1 MSEDRWPQILTR
13 LAAREALSADEAA
26 EAMRG
31 IMGGDATPAQIGG
44 FLMALRTKGETADEL
59 EGFARTALE
68 FANPV
73 AAPAA
78 VVDTCGTGGD
88 RSGTFNIST
97 VAALVVA
104 GAGVP
109 VAKHGNRAASSHC
122 GSADLLEALGVTIDL
137 DAAGVERSLA
147 EAGIGFMFAP
157 VFHPAARHAAPV
169 RGELRVPTVFN
180 FLGPLT
186 NPARPVAQVVGVS
199 DARMLPLM
207 AEVMARRGVRAKLF
221 RGEDGLDELTTT
233 GLSTVYDVRDGQVR
247 ERHLDP
253 ADLGLARAAPEDL
266 RGGDAGES
274 AAIARSILDGEPGAR
289 RDVVLLNAGAALEV
303 AGAAGDIAEGMRLAA
318 RSIDD
323 GAAGAVLERW
333 AAVRAT
339 GDATGHATR

>member
-13 LAAREALSADEAA
+13 LAARETLSADEAA
-26 EAMRG
+26 EAMRL
-31 IMGGDATPAQIGG
+31 IMSGETTPGQIGG

-73 AAPAA
+73 TPPAP

-122 GSADLLEALGVTIDL
+122 GSADLLEALGVRIDL
-137 DAAGVERSLA
+137 DASGVERSLA
-147 EAGIGFMFAP
+147 DPGIAFMFAP
-157 VFHPAARHAAPV
+157 VFHPAARYAAPV

-186 NPARPVAQVVGVS
+186 NPARPAAQVVGVS

-207 AEVMARRGVRAKLF
+207 AEVLARRGVRAKLF

-233 GLSTVYDVRDGQVR
+233 GLSTVFDVRDGEVR

-253 ADLGLARAAPEDL
+253 ADLGLPRAASEDL
-266 RGGDAGES
+266 RGGDAQES
-274 AAIARSILDGEPGAR
+274 AAIVHSILGGEPGPR

-303 AGAAGDIAEGMRLAA
+303 AGVAGSIAEGMGLAA
-318 RSIDD
+318 TSIDS
-323 GAAGAVLERW
+323 GSAAAVLERW
-333 AAVRAT
+333 AGA
-339 GDATGHATR
+339 GGNG